1 VIFRVVVLAAV
12 LCCAVSACDSD
23 PSTLPP
29 PTATH
34 NHTVTAGPPTAT
46 AYTLDLLDGA
56 KVVQVHSA
64 PLHGHLYEITTP
76 SGTDVVP
83 LVHQDGAAVA
93 VTLTGGA
100 DADLSI
106 TVEQS
111 VHWSLKFSSGV
122 STLSVDMR
130 SGTLS
135 GFTAL
140 QGVSTVDITA
150 GAPQGRVVLRE
161 LAGVSV
167 FALHVPGTTPVSVK
181 AYAGAGT
188 VSLFGESQSGVSA
201 GTTVT
206 SPYVGPS
213 RYRIEAVG
221 GVSTVNVDAAR

>member
-111 VHWSLKFSSGV
+111 VHWSLKSV
-122 STLSVDMR
+122 PVYRPCRSTCAR
-130 SGTLS
+130 
-135 GFTAL
+135 
-140 QGVSTVDITA
+140 
-150 GAPQGRVVLRE
+150 GR
-161 LAGVSV
+161 
-167 FALHVPGTTPVSVK
+167 
-181 AYAGAGT
+181 
-188 VSLFGESQSGVSA
+188 
-201 GTTVT
+201 
-206 SPYVGPS
+206 
-213 RYRIEAVG
+213 
-221 GVSTVNVDAAR
+221 